1 LPRKKE
7 GVVSDTES
15 FWEPQPS
22 PGGGHDPDRH
32 PYRPPAPDARVRGW
46 EERNGLRLPASL
58 AEALTV
64 HDGGRVRGTDLE
76 IESMG
81 GFSVLDDGGW
91 DGHFSPGNQEGGEF
105 EGVDRGKLVLI
116 GECWGCGVV
125 LDYRRGPESNVLA
138 MHHNL
143 GGVLRDE
150 GCGTFD
156 EFLRGLRR

>member
-1 LPRKKE
+1 
-7 GVVSDTES
+7 VAAAES
-15 FWEPQPS
+15 FWEPQAS
-22 PGGGHDPDRH
+22 PGDEYDPERH
-32 PYRPPAPDARVRGW
+32 PYSPPATGAQVRAW
-46 EERNGLRLPASL
+46 EELHGLRLPASL

-76 IESMG
+76 IEPLG
-81 GFSVLDDGGW
+81 GFSVLDDGQW
-91 DGHFSPGNQEGGEF
+91 DGHFSPGNQEGEEF
-105 EGVDRGKLVLI
+105 EGVDRDKLVLI

-125 LDYRRGPESNVLA
+125 LDCRRGPEPNVLA

-156 EFLRGLRR
+156 EFLQGLRR